1 MLSSASC
8 LVGPAIFLRKLP
20 PSGRLF
26 FRNQTVRYASRRR
39 LQRPEIGEGV
49 TQAQKI
55 TPEKGKS
62 MFAQEVYIQRRKT
75 LQARFDRGI
84 LLLLGNNES
93 PMNYADNCYPFRQD
107 STFLYYFGLDQ
118 PGLAAVIDID
128 EGSTTLFADELT
140 IEDIV
145 WMGDLPTVAERAK
158 CVGVNATRPR
168 ANLQEAVGAAR
179 ARSRPIQYLPPYRT
193 DNLLLVSKIFGI
205 SADDAA
211 KRASLDLINAVVAQR
226 SIKSDEEIAELNRAV
241 NVSVD
246 MHEAAIRMARPGL
259 MESEIAA
266 EVERIAVAAGGR
278 PSFPVIATVHGET
291 LHNHY
296 HGNTLAEGDLFLL
309 DAGAETSMGYAGD
322 LSSTFPVS
330 PTFTPRQK
338 TIYELQLASHDAAI
352 EKLAPGVP
360 NREVHFAAARVIT
373 EGMKELGLMRGNT
386 DDALAAG
393 AHAMFFPCG
402 VGHMM
407 GLDVHDMEDLGEVHV
422 GWGGQPK
429 STQFGLKSLR
439 LGREL
444 EPGFVVTVEPGIY
457 FIPQLMDLWRSSG
470 HCAEF
475 LDFDALDEWRDFGGV
490 RNEEDYLITGNGARR
505 LGRAKPTTIEE
516 IETLRSAG

>member
-1 MLSSASC
+1 
-8 LVGPAIFLRKLP
+8 
-20 PSGRLF
+20 
-26 FRNQTVRYASRRR
+26 
-39 LQRPEIGEGV
+39 
-49 TQAQKI
+49 
-55 TPEKGKS
+55 
-62 MFAQEVYIQRRKT
+62 MFAQEVYTQRRKT

-118 PGLAAVIDID
+118 PGLAAVIDLD
-128 EGSTTLFADELT
+128 EDGTTIFADELT
-140 IEDIV
+140 IDDIV
-145 WMGDLPTVAERAK
+145 WMGDQPTAAERAERI
-158 CVGVNATRPR
+158 GVNTTRPR
-168 ANLQEAVGAAR
+168 ADLQEAVGAAR
-179 ARSRPIQYLPPYRT
+179 ARSRPIQYLPPYRAE
-193 DNLLLVSKIFGI
+193 NLLLISNILGI
-205 SADDAA
+205 SADETA
-211 KRASLDLINAVVAQR
+211 KRASIDLINAVVDQR
-226 SIKSDEEIAELNRAV
+226 SIKSDEEIAEIERAV

-259 MESEIAA
+259 MEAEIAA
-266 EVERIAVAAGGR
+266 EVERIAVATGGR

-291 LHNHY
+291 LHNHF

-338 TIYELQLASHDAAI
+338 TIYELQIASYEAAI
-352 EKLAPGVP
+352 DKLAPGVP
-360 NREVHFAAARVIT
+360 NHEVHFAAARVIT

-422 GWGGQPK
+422 GWAGMAK

-444 EPGFVVTVEPGIY
+444 KPGFVVTVEPGIY
-457 FIPQLMDLWRSSG
+457 FIPQLMDLWRSRG

-475 LDFDALDEWRDFGGV
+475 LDFEALDEWRDFGGI
-490 RNEEDYLITGNGARR
+490 RNEEDYLITEDGARR
-505 LGRAKPTTIEE
+505 LGRAKPTTIQE
-516 IETLRSAG
+516 IEALRSAGS